1 MQNAANH
8 SIIKGCHLFFNFH
21 PIGYRKLG
29 TAERIGEIR
38 WCIELRLAAFA
49 LTTISCVAPPP
60 NILDVPKRNE
70 NMTLSEVDFTLWS

>member
-1 MQNAANH
+1 MQL
-8 SIIKGCHLFFNFH
+8 IIRLLKVVIFFLNFH

-29 TAERIGEIR
+29 TAERLGEIR
-38 WCIELRLAAFA
+38 RCIELRLAAFA